1 MRIVSR
7 GGRGRGRKP
16 RLTHVLAVVAC
27 LAGNVLAGSGAAGAS
42 DTPALTDALRRDAA
56 RAAADLG
63 LPIEVVTEQLT
74 FQDAVGD
81 VERTALARWRGE
93 YAGLWIEPADGTV
106 NVAFTAGAEARVAEL
121 AASFPR
127 PDRLRAV
134 TAARS
139 YDSLDALLRTM
150 IADRALAHDGTLS
163 LAGVRRGSYSLE
175 IDVPRNV
182 VVVSTGSADPAAH
195 ASFRERYGAAVVVAG
210 APLPQPAY
218 CSYTDCRYS
227 LRSGLEIRSWGGSLC
242 STAFATVSSGIMSA
256 AHCGATTYHA
266 GQSMG
271 YVAAAVQSGT
281 SDAEVI
287 NVTSNGFYPGAWI
300 WVTSG
305 EQTRPV
311 TSTGTYAGLPVGASI
326 CKAGRTTG
334 YTCGNVTSKTYSFPP
349 DGYVPSGYNFI
360 KSSMCVQG
368 GDSGGGVFS
377 GNQAVGIVS
386 GAAAQNGV
394 HLPCNHTSYYSL
406 FGHIEYAQSNLGRYV
421 KIGSEWGPYFSY
433 TENAVNGGTTVQVR
447 FDKPVRC
454 SSAST
459 FDFTVKTQGLVD
471 HPVTGLSCGG
481 ESNRSL
487 TLTVSVPFVAGT
499 SVGATQ
505 VGTVLD
511 VYGNSSSTGITRY
524 MTVPI

>member
-1 MRIVSR
+1 MRIFS
-7 GGRGRGRKP
+7 RGRGRKP
-16 RLTHVLAVVAC
+16 RLTHLVAVVAC
-27 LAGNVLAGSGAAGAS
+27 LAGQAVAGSGAAGAS
-42 DTPALTDALRRDAA
+42 GTLTDALRRDAE

-81 VERTALARWRGE
+81 VERSAQERWRSE

-106 NVAFTAGAEARVAEL
+106 NVAFTAGAEAKVAEL

-150 IADRALAHDGTLS
+150 IADRELAHDGALS
-163 LAGVRRGSYSLE
+163 IAGVRGGSYTLE

-182 VVVSTGSADPAAH
+182 VAVSTGTDDPAAQ
-195 ASFRERYGAAVVVAG
+195 ASFRERYGPAVVVTGG
-210 APLPQPAY
+210 ALPGPAY
-218 CSYTDCRYS
+218 CNYTDCRYS
-227 LRSGLEIRSWGGSLC
+227 LRSGLEIKSSSGAAC
-242 STAFATVSSGIMSA
+242 STAFATLSSGIMTA
-256 AHCGATTYHA
+256 AHCGNTTNHA

-281 SDAEVI
+281 SDAEVV
-287 NVTSNGFYPGAWI
+287 NVTNNGFYPGAWI

-311 TSTGTYAGLPVGASI
+311 TSTGTYNGLAVGASV

-334 YTCGNVTSKTYSFPP
+334 YTCGTVTSKTFSFPP

-386 GAAAQNGV
+386 GAASQNGV
-394 HLPCNHTSYYSL
+394 HLACNHTSYYSV

-421 KIGSEWGPYFSY
+421 KTGGEWGPYFSY
-433 TENAVNGGTTVQVR
+433 TENAVTGGTTVQVR

-454 SSAST
+454 SSASAS
-459 FDFTVKTQGLVD
+459 DFTVRTQSLVD
-471 HPVTGLSCGG
+471 HPATGLSCGG

-487 TLTVSVPFVAGT
+487 TLTVSVPFVGGT

-524 MTVPI
+524 MTVPV